1 MNIIYQEREHIINNN
16 NTAQHN
22 IESFV
27 ETLDK
32 SIKELH
38 IHIELFGNVDCSF
51 LNDYKSLQTIVFQE
65 GSLTGISNLPQSL
78 LHLEIRKNLLV
89 ELENL
94 PQHLRTLK
102 IEHNY
107 LTFLDLANT
116 KHLEEVHATF
126 NKLTDI
132 KLPFSIVTC
141 VLNNNNL
148 KHLDMKDYIKL
159 ETLNVSENPV
169 LLLEN
174 ITHIKNLIKDE
185 NQMVPI
191 SAHQDESSD
200 FVEEAMQAMTYK
212 EALNKYFVLKSKYEN
227 KCKKE
232 KYSLLP
238 NKKALKQY
246 IPKCVI
252 CGKPGG
258 STFKRENGNFIGHCN
273 ARSPC
278 NFSIIIKRKN
288 DFHIY
293 DMMKDSNAIVD
304 SMKQNFIVQKLDTIM
319 GFITEAESTKLF
331 KEHLEEYN
339 DYSQTHNIFKKAYDE
354 IFDNSIR
361 QESIKNKTQKVYNII
376 ENMKLL
382 YNKYN
387 ETTDKN
393 IMTSIMNTYV
403 KDLIPEMRTLQSLK
417 YEISEMEIIEKNKF
431 VTENILHQ
439 YEHGA
444 GQFYKDFGEEGVV
457 ETFVIDK

>member
-1 MNIIYQEREHIINNN
+1 MNIIYQEREHIINSN

-32 SIKELH
+32 SIQELH

-51 LNDYKSLQTIVFQE
+51 LNDYKSLKTIIFQQD
-65 GSLTGISNLPQSL
+65 SLTGLSNLPQSI
-78 LHLEIRKNLLV
+78 LHVEIKKNLLV
-89 ELENL
+89 EMETL
-94 PQHLRTLK
+94 PQQLRTLK
-102 IEHNY
+102 IEDNY
-107 LTFLDLANT
+107 LTFLDVSNL
-116 KHLEEVHATF
+116 KHLEELHVTH

-132 KLPFSIVTC
+132 KLPLSIIDC
-141 VLNNNNL
+141 VLINNNL
-148 KHLDMKDYIKL
+148 KQLDVKDFVKL
-159 ETLNVSENPV
+159 ETLNVSENPL

-174 ITHIKNLIKDE
+174 SSFIKNLTIDE
-185 NQMVPI
+185 NQITPI
-191 SAHQDESSD
+191 GASYIDSSTYI
-200 FVEEAMQAMTYK
+200 EEAVQAITYK
-212 EALNKYFVLKSKYEN
+212 EALNKYLALKTKYEN

-232 KYSLLP
+232 RRTLFP
-238 NKKALKQY
+238 NKKSLMKY
-246 IPKCVI
+246 VPKCVV

-273 ARSPC
+273 GRSPC

-293 DMMKDSNAIVD
+293 GMMEESNKIMD
-304 SMKQNFIVQKLDTIM
+304 IMKQDFIIQKLDTIM
-319 GFITEAESTKLF
+319 GFISEAESTKVY
-331 KEHLEEYN
+331 KSHLEEYN
-339 DYSQTHNIFKKAYDE
+339 DYSQTHNVIKKTYDE

-361 QESIKNKTQKVYNII
+361 KESIKKKVQKVYDII
-376 ENMKLL
+376 EDMKGL
-382 YNKYN
+382 YKTYY

-393 IMTSIMNTYV
+393 IMKTIMHTYV

-431 VTENILHQ
+431 LTESILHQ
-439 YEHGA
+439 YEHSI

-457 ETFVIDK
+457 ETFMINK